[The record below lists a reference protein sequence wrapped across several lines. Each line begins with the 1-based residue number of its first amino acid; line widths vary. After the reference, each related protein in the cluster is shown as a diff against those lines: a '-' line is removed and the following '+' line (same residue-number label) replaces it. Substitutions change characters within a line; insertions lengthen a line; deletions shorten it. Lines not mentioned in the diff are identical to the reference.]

1 MAYEMRD
8 NSGSLFKNEDRQ
20 KDTHANARGSAV
32 IDGVHY
38 FVDAWTKDGEK
49 GKWQSLSFKK
59 KDKQPGV
66 AAAPKSP
73 AGGGSMSNR
82 SKADDFDDVPF

>member
-38 FVDAWTKDGEK
+38 FMDAWTKDGEK

-66 AAAPKSP
+66 AAAPKPP
-73 AGGGSMSNR
+73 AGGGSR
-82 SKADDFDDVPF
+82 AAPTFADEGSDIPF

>member
-38 FVDAWTKDGEK
+38 FMDAWTKDGEK

-66 AAAPKSP
+66 AAAPKPSSQRP
-73 AGGGSMSNR
+73 AGGG
-82 SKADDFDDVPF
+82 SKADDFDDVPPF